1 MYVDYNLRVSN
12 AQAITAD
19 AYSDYS
25 VDLKAA
31 RKLWGGKQL
40 YAILTIDESFATK
53 TSVNFEVVSATSA
66 TDLSAGKIVLA
77 ETGDIAVASLTIGRA
92 PIIIPIGSNVGTEQQ
107 YIGMYYLV
115 TGTETGN
122 GKVTVHFGFDAP
134 SNP

>member
-1 MYVDYNLRVSN
+1 MYVDNCLLVSN

-19 AYSDYS
+19 DYSTYS

-31 RKLWGGKQL
+31 RKVWGGKQL
-40 YAILTIDESFATK
+40 YMIITVDETFATK
-53 TSVNFEVVSATSA
+53 TSVNFEVVSSTAA
-66 TDLSAGKIVLA
+66 GLSSGTIVLA
-77 ETGDIAVASLTIGRA
+77 ETGDIAVGSLTIGRA

-122 GKVTVHFGFDAP
+122 GKVSAFVAFDAP

>member
-1 MYVDYNLRVSN
+1 MYVDKHLMVSN

-31 RKLWGGKQL
+31 RKVWGGKQL
-40 YAILTIDESFATK
+40 YAIITIDETFATK
-53 TSVNFEVVSATSA
+53 TDCDFQVVSATSA
-66 TDLSAGKIVLA
+66 TSLATGKIILA
-77 ETGDIAVASLTIGRA
+77 STGAIAVASLTIGRA

-115 TGTETGN
+115 GGTESGN

>member
-1 MYVDYNLRVSN
+1 MYVDNNLLVSN

-25 VDLKAA
+25 IDLKAA
-31 RKLWGGKQL
+31 RKVWGGKQL
-40 YAILTIDESFATK
+40 YMIITVDETFATK
-53 TSVNFEVVSATSA
+53 TSVNFEVVSATSG

-77 ETGDIAVASLTIGRA
+77 ETGDIAIGSLTIGRA
-92 PIIIPIGSNVGTEQQ
+92 PIIIPIGSNVGTEQR

-115 TGTETGN
+115 TGTESGN
-122 GKVTVHFGFDAP
+122 GKVSAFVAFDAP